1 MITEQTMVA
10 KVRQLLGEASEDS
23 GVSLI
28 TDDTLLLD
36 KQIRSLLP
44 EAVLLVQMNK
54 TRGVV
59 NVKSTTSCNIVADHE
74 TGKAVVTL
82 PPDYVRLVSLKL
94 TEWNTAC
101 TTAHPIGSLAQSMQN
116 RKYMRAGKSSP
127 VCIEGVDELNNH
139 QLTLYP
145 VVGNGSTA
153 IEHLIYEA
161 RYNAGEGIS
170 GGDQALE
177 NAVTYQC
184 AALLCS
190 VYEKIEAA
198 NTFQSFA
205 AALCKNNK

>member
-1 MITEQTMVA
+1 MISEQTLVE
-10 KVRQLLGEASEDS
+10 KVRLLLGDASEDS

-36 KQIRSLLP
+36 KQIKSLLP

-54 TRGVV
+54 GRGVV
-59 NVKSTTSCNIVADHE
+59 NVKSTTSCNLLPDTDA
-74 TGKAVVTL
+74 GNAVMTL
-82 PPDYVRLVSLKL
+82 PSDYVRLVSLKL
-94 TEWNTAC
+94 TEWDTAC
-101 TTAHPIGSLAQSMQN
+101 TTTHPLGSLAHSVQ
-116 RKYMRAGKSSP
+116 RHKYMRAAKSAP
-127 VCIEGVDELNNH
+127 VCIEGVDELNNL

-145 VVGNGSTA
+145 VVGKGSTA
-153 IEHLIYEA
+153 IEYFIYEA

-170 GGDQALE
+170 GGDEALV

-190 VYEKIEAA
+190 VFEKMEAA
-198 NTFQSFA
+198 NTFQGFA